1 MTTDR
6 IHRTVSDD
14 GTEIAG
20 RVHGQGP
27 PLVFIASALGDDRTS
42 WAALVP
48 FLTEQFTCHVMSTR
62 GRGLSDDHPDHTR
75 ERLLEDIT
83 AFVDSLDA
91 PVGLVGHSSA
101 GALALEAA
109 SRCAAVSAVAV
120 YEPTLMEFASDDVA
134 LSIVEALDRI
144 RSLAEKDRLV
154 EAATAFF
161 TDLVTCPDDEL
172 EMLVQA
178 GAPQLAASYVSM
190 LLDEAAQSPPGL
202 SDPEVLNRVTVPVLV
217 LTGSRTRDFWHGVSG
232 ELARRLA
239 HPDTRT
245 VDDVAHFAPV
255 VAPTS
260 LAGDLTQFFEAEL
273 QRLEPAR

>member
-1 MTTDR
+1 MSTDR
-6 IHRTVSDD
+6 IHRTVSHD

-42 WAALVP
+42 WAELVP
-48 FLTEQFTCHVMSTR
+48 MLSDRFTCHVMSTR
-62 GRGLSDDHPDHTR
+62 GRGLSDDSPDHSR

-83 AFVDSLDA
+83 AFVDSIDA

-109 SRCAAVSAVAV
+109 AHCAAVSAVAV
-120 YEPTLMEFASDDVA
+120 YEPTLLEFASEDLA
-134 LSIVEALDRI
+134 TSIVEALGRV
-144 RSLAEKDRLV
+144 RSLAEQDRLV

-161 TDLVTCPDDEL
+161 TDVVTSPDDEL

-178 GAPQLAASYVSM
+178 GAPQRAAGHVSM

-202 SDPEVLNRVTVPVLV
+202 SDPEVLDHVTVPVLV

-255 VAPTS
+255 VAPDR
-260 LAGDLTQFFEAEL
+260 LAGEFTQFFEAEL
-273 QRLEPAR
+273 QPLEPAR